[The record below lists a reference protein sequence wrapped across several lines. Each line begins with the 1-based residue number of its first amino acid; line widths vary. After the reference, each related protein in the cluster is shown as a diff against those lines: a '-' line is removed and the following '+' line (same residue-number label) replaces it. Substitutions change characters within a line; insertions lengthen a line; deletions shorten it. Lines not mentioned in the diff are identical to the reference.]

1 LKVVDEILRRDAME
15 WFECD
20 AAREVDQS
28 IEDWW
33 KVVESWCGRIEWLHG
48 NAHFRERS
56 GMARGGDERVTGG
69 MQKLCGG
76 KADARIATDQEN
88 VFWHG

>member
-1 LKVVDEILRRDAME
+1 LEVVDEILGRDAVE
-15 WFECD
+15 RLERD
-20 AAREVDQS
+20 AAGKVDQP
-28 IEDWW
+28 IEDRW
-33 KVVESWCGRIEWLHG
+33 KVIESWRCGIEWLHG

>member
-1 LKVVDEILRRDAME
+1 
-15 WFECD
+15 
-20 AAREVDQS
+20 
-28 IEDWW
+28 
-33 KVVESWCGRIEWLHG
+33 
-48 NAHFRERS
+48 
-56 GMARGGDERVTGG
+56 MARGGDERVTGG